1 MSPFVLQPKGVRYDI
16 DNSDRSGRW
25 SWILAGLVCLLV
37 VAGLWIY
44 LPGLRDWK
52 SVGAPRQP
60 PAERRAAAQTTP
72 RHSLSQ
78 PDAELPATVPA
89 DIRRLVVGAEVAC
102 RADDLPSA
110 RRRYL
115 EVLDQAELGTGAP
128 YVERRL
134 GEIGRML
141 ILTPRPM
148 PEKIEHEVVPGDSI
162 EKIARRYGT
171 TPELVM
177 VSNDIRRADRLQAGR
192 RLLVLNKPVLAVTIH
207 RTTRELR
214 LVLNGKF
221 LKRYTIEMDPN
232 GQTPIGSYAVRGRKG
247 APSVSGPV
255 LRTGEPRPQGVR
267 WIALQATGPTAIV
280 RGFGIRSVS
289 REDAPPVNAA
299 VGSIHMRTSDLE
311 ELGLIVPDGTSV
323 RIQE

>member
-1 MSPFVLQPKGVRYDI
+1 MSPSVLQPKGVRYDI

-25 SWILAGLVCLLV
+25 PWILAGLVCLLA
-37 VAGLWIY
+37 VAGLWAY
-44 LPGLRDWK
+44 LPRLGDLR
-52 SVGAPRQP
+52 SAGAPRK
-60 PAERRAAAQTTP
+60 PAVEHRSESPAAPRRT
-72 RHSLSQ
+72 LSQ

-89 DIRRLVVGAEVAC
+89 DVRRLVVGAEVAC

-115 EVLDQAELGTGAP
+115 EVLDQAELGAGAP

-148 PEKIEHEVVPGDSI
+148 PEKTEHEVVPGDTV

-171 TPELVM
+171 TPELLM
-177 VSNDIRRADRLQAGR
+177 VSNDIRRPDRLQAGQ
-192 RLLVLNKPVLAVTIH
+192 RLLVLNKPVLMVTVN

-232 GQTPIGSYAVRGRKG
+232 GPTPIGSYAVRGKKG
-247 APSVSGPV
+247 ASSAAGSG
-255 LRTGEPRPQGVR
+255 LRTGEPRAQGFR
-267 WIALQATGPTAIV
+267 WISLQATGPTAIV

-289 REDAPPVNAA
+289 REDAPPLNAA
-299 VGSIHMRTSDLE
+299 IGSIRMRTSDIE
-311 ELGLIVPDGTSV
+311 ELGIIVPDGTSV